1 MTTKQD
7 AQFAIRG
14 IAARVLYRARCAGC
28 GKSRLHP
35 FFSSGPQFCNA
46 DCEQAWRD
54 MQAGR

>member
-1 MTTKQD
+1 MTKQD

-28 GKSRLHP
+28 GASRLHP

-46 DCEQAWRD
+46 TCEQAYRD
-54 MQAGR
+54 MVKP